1 MTASGRGKAGS
12 WQRSGGRRGKPL
24 ARLLG
29 CSRGSQLVE
38 FGLALPILLFLVMGV
53 WDFGSAFALQE
64 KLTNAAREATRIVVS
79 TPLLNKPTCPTTMPC
94 SIVAAAN
101 AAKIYLQN
109 AGVTQASCITPDSP
123 STTSANNRA
132 WTYTCKT
139 VPGVSL
145 MIDRGYTFTLPSG
158 AVVPATRVILTWPTQ
173 WKLGGMLPAG
183 SLPQTISTTIVM
195 QNLT

>member
-1 MTASGRGKAGS
+1 MRALRMWKWRRASRERRARGVELLEFALVL
-12 WQRSGGRRGKPL
+12 PL
-24 ARLLG
+24 LL
-29 CSRGSQLVE
+29 LMV
-38 FGLALPILLFLVMGV
+38 VGV

-101 AAKIYLQN
+101 AAKIYLEN

-145 MIDRGYTFTLPSG
+145 MIDRGYTFTLAG
-158 AVVPATRVILTWPTQ
+158 GGVVPATRVILTWPAQ
-173 WKLGGMLPAG
+173 WKLAGMLPAG
-183 SLPQTISTTIVM
+183 SLPQTVSTTVVM
-195 QNLT
+195 QNLTN